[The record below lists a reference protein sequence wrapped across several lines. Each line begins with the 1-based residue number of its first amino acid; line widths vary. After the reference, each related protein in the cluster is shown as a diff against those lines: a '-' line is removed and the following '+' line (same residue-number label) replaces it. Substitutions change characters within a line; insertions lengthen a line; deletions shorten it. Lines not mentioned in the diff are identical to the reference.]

1 MPLLSSSTFFVDR
14 VQRWPRV
21 RALTHQ
27 HDALNDVGFI
37 DDVSVLHM
45 VRPGHVSQANL
56 GALRYLGYVLHPKSG
71 SFLCLQ
77 DRLLDIAHVTEKPER
92 TNIHLLQAGL
102 HEAAAGVDVV
112 AGQLLLHLADAQS
125 VRNQLVGVHAHL
137 VFPDSSAE
145 IGDVDDIRNGLELL
159 QQGPVFDGPKLHQV
173 VSGIHASRG
182 VPVDLANSAPVRP
195 YLWLYACR

>member
-1 MPLLSSSTFFVDR
+1 METTFTPGGSMPLLSSSTFFVDR
-14 VQRWPRV
+14 VQRWPRI

-102 HEAAAGVDVV
+102 HEAAAGVDVDRKSTR
-112 AGQLLLHLADAQS
+112 LNS
-125 VRNQLVGVHAHL
+125 SHANI
-137 VFPDSSAE
+137 SSA
-145 IGDVDDIRNGLELL
+145 
-159 QQGPVFDGPKLHQV
+159 
-173 VSGIHASRG
+173 
-182 VPVDLANSAPVRP
+182 
-195 YLWLYACR
+195 